1 MACSGDN
8 VVLLLLSKVD
18 ELNSISG
25 YTDCEVS
32 VLFLLRMSLSV
43 EKLINTEY
51 VYVEVVSALSEV
63 TIHYVNEVVLLISFV
78 VAQCCRVDCLSIGDT
93 VQRPC
98 VRDLSNGV
106 QGSDETILLCA
117 VCRVSSR

>member
-93 VQRPC
+93 V
-98 VRDLSNGV
+98 
-106 QGSDETILLCA
+106 E
-117 VCRVSSR
+117 